1 MKVGEMRKP
10 KHSKRPPTEWERKME
25 AFAWRSYRSHDDME
39 DSFNRVYMEFGWK
52 VVEFIDNMM
61 IVYNH
66 ALNIAIAMYFSV
78 NVRNYSP
85 YTIRY
90 IEECSDDYEE

>member
-10 KHSKRPPTEWERKME
+10 KPSKRPPTEWESKME
-25 AFAWRSYRSHDDME
+25 AFAWRSYRSCEDME
-39 DSFNRVYMEFGWK
+39 ESFNRVYMQFGWK
-52 VVEFIDNMM
+52 VVDFVDNRM
-61 IVYNH
+61 IVYSH
-66 ALNIAIAMYFSV
+66 SLDTAIAMYFSV

-90 IEECSDDYEE
+90 IEECPDEYEE